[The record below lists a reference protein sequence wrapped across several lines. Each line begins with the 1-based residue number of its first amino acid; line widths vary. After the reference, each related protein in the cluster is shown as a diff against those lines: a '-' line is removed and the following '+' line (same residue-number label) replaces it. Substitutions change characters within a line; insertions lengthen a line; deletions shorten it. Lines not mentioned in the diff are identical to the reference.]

1 MMLSDVVAILAPDVM
16 HAAAMWAAG
25 VAIVALAYRAGW

>member
-1 MMLSDVVAILAPDVM
+1 MMLADAVATLAPDVL
-16 HAAAMWAAG
+16 HAVAMWAAG